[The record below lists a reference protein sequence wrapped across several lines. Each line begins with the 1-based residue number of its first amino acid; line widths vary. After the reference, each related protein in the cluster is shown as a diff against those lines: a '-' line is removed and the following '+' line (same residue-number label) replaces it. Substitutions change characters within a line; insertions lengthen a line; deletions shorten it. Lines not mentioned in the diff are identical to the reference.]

1 MFSDQRGQ
9 RGWNIGLV
17 FLTEYRV
24 HWRSMMQVLGV
35 QDYPH
40 LFPSMAVGTVKL
52 VQILVDALF
61 IKADLSQILR
71 LWFFSIS

>member
-17 FLTEYRV
+17 FLTEYR
-24 HWRSMMQVLGV
+24 RSMMQVLGV